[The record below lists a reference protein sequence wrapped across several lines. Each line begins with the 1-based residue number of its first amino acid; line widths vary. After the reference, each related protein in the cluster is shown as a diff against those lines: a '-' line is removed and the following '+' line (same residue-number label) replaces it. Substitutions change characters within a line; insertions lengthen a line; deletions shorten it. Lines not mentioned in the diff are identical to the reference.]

1 MTPGFGRG
9 LGSLFQVPDLVGI
22 LFQVVKF
29 LGRELSQK
37 SGFGNGAEI
46 PVGFQRDTVQ
56 IGMKFLLLE
65 ERVIFV
71 AF

>member
-1 MTPGFGRG
+1 MTPGFGRA
-9 LGSLFQVPDLVGI
+9 LGS

-37 SGFGNGAEI
+37 GGFGNGAEI